1 MIRTTVT
8 KNNSSQLNDKSFYFP
23 NGVVPL
29 PFHHPSLA
37 EIVEFKRKKG
47 QKFEKYFWEEK
58 EHLLRLE
65 NTALKNHARLYLYH
79 QILMSVPKIFNIN
92 KKSDFNQHTKTIFK
106 KNISRNSLLEIGTKS
121 EV

>member
-1 MIRTTVT
+1 MIKDSTFRMG
-8 KNNSSQLNDKSFYFP
+8 FY
-23 NGVVPL
+23 
-29 PFHHPSLA
+29 HPSLA
-37 EIVEFKRKKG
+37 EIVEFKLKKKV
-47 QKFEKYFWEEK
+47 QKIEKYLWEEK